1 MGVESESWVATR
13 MSKAVVTVALGRG
26 GSECGRCRRVWVRAK
41 LRLMAFRASS
51 EISGL
56 RL

>member
-13 MSKAVVTVALGRG
+13 MSKTVIAAALGRG
-26 GSECGRCRRVWVRAK
+26 GSECSRYRRVWIREK
-41 LRLMAFRASS
+41 LRLMAFLASS
-51 EISGL
+51 EILGS